1 MFFTSNLRLEI
12 EDHQF
17 TMVMDLLP
25 DLFRLWF
32 WDGFVEHYTILEV
45 NYSETRGRGY
55 QISWKYLFS
64 HQSIEIFLS
73 FL

>member
-1 MFFTSNLRLEI
+1 
-12 EDHQF
+12 
-17 TMVMDLLP
+17 MVMDLLP

-45 NYSETRGRGY
+45 KYSETRGRGY
-55 QISWKYLFS
+55 QIAWKYLFS